1 MARRFRSA
9 LLSEAD
15 SETYD
20 KLAGQENRDELLAD
34 FQKFAIHLESAYP
47 IRSFHLDDYDP
58 VDRFGNEGAPVF
70 YGETGYHAAEVY
82 LFICAQLSLSE
93 DSKVGKKFS
102 SKFYDFCWHEIGRI
116 EDVIENGTGSL
127 RLKVNILFF
136 LDTLIAVAYQRK
148 DDKEDKIQLIRG
160 YTKFCEY
167 LGELETLKLWPQSQ
181 QRKAAPYYKLFE
193 GVVNNALELTK
204 YPDLVTARHP
214 KVIKAFT
221 QAIGYA
227 LDDEPCLIVGE
238 TGTGKE
244 LIARAIHAFSLRRG
258 NNFRAVS
265 CAGFTPT
272 MFNAEIQGVL
282 KGYATNI
289 IHTRLGVFLDACG
302 RGDDDK
308 RYGYRIDKSNE
319 KYEPIRFKPL
329 DRNPNSDIDEKKEL
343 KEVGGTV
350 FLDEISYLD
359 LSMQAALL
367 RIVQESA
374 ILVQG
379 ENTPRK
385 FYVKLIC
392 AGNIKLTNLIA
403 SGLFLEDLYFR
414 IHKGYINV
422 PSLRELKSSFEE
434 IIISRIDKICEK
446 IGLENKIE
454 IARDAMRKLKA
465 YDWPGN
471 MRQLENVL
479 YRSLKQMQ
487 VESSNTLKS
496 GYIEELINKPPVETK
511 RDYNGIQYKQLI
523 KEYLQDV
530 YEKANKNQSRA
541 AENAGLERLE
551 FRRKLIKYQIVKPKE
566 QAKKINEE
574 KEKEN
579 IKVEDTHKKNSVVN
593 MEVEIEQKD
602 PES

>member
-1 MARRFRSA
+1 MAKRFRSA
-9 LLSEAD
+9 FLSEAD
-15 SETYD
+15 SERYD
-20 KLAGQENRDELLAD
+20 KLVGQENRDELLAN
-34 FQKFAIHLESAYP
+34 FQKFAIDLETAYP
-47 IRSFHLDDYDP
+47 IRSFHLGDYDP

-93 DSKVGKKFS
+93 DPKVGKKFS
-102 SKFYDFCWHEIGRI
+102 SKFYDFCWHEISRI
-116 EDVIENGTGSL
+116 ADEIENGTGSL

-160 YTKFCEY
+160 YTKFSEY

-204 YPDLVTARHP
+204 YPDLVTASHP
-214 KVIKAFT
+214 KVISAFT

-244 LIARAIHAFSLRRG
+244 LIARAIHAFSMRRN

-272 MFNAEIQGVL
+272 MFNAEIQGIC
-282 KGYATNI
+282 KGYAADIT
-289 IHTRLGVFLDACG
+289 HTRLGVFLDACG
-302 RGDDDK
+302 RGDDDN
-308 RYGYRIDKSNE
+308 RYGYRVDTSN
-319 KYEPIRFKPL
+319 KKDEPIKFRPL
-329 DRNPNSDIDEKKEL
+329 PKRTELNTLGEKNEFVD
-343 KEVGGTV
+343 VGGTV
-350 FLDEISYLD
+350 FLDEISSLD
-359 LSMQAALL
+359 LPMQAALL
-367 RIVQESA
+367 RIIQESEV
-374 ILVQG
+374 LVLG
-379 ENTPRK
+379 EYQPRE
-385 FYVKLIC
+385 FHVKLVC
-392 AGNIKLTNLIA
+392 AGNVDFEKLI
-403 SGLFLEDLYFR
+403 SKGQFREDLYYR
-414 IHKGYINV
+414 IEKGIVKV
-422 PSLRELKSSFEE
+422 PSLKELKSSFEE
-434 IIISRIDKICEK
+434 IVTSRIDKIREK
-446 IGLENKIE
+446 IGLANKIE

-496 GYIEELINKPPVETK
+496 GYIEELINKPPIETK
-511 RDYNGIQYKQLI
+511 RDYNGIQYEQLI

-530 YEKANKNQSRA
+530 YEKANKNQSKA

-551 FRRKLIKYQIVKPKE
+551 FRRKLIKYQIIQEKE
-566 QAKKINEE
+566 RTKKIDEGNE
-574 KEKEN
+574 KRKHQRRRHTY
-579 IKVEDTHKKNSVVN
+579 K
-593 MEVEIEQKD
+593 
-602 PES
+602 